1 MVAKQLRE
9 GNLMATFNIKILNM
23 AWGEPMPGKHVYDL
37 VHAAFILPIFTL
49 QNSQSTPAM
58 AVARGMG

>member
-1 MVAKQLRE
+1 
-9 GNLMATFNIKILNM
+9 MATFNIKILNM